1 MPFYQH
7 YWWAGESSVSNAL
20 KWSYAS
26 VFSLVFRPQKEHV
39 HAQFSNNN
47 TAITHRKCSNCGQ
60 DVMRTQVRSFW
71 CPNRKLW
78 KKFHV
83 KFLFLN
89 YSLLKFVFLSPRRF
103 GGRCYSELLKSPLLL
118 PNEFSC
124 ISFVLKNMHSCFMI
138 FLALNSFRKRIAH
151 VRLVIDFIAK
161 ILKFFWK

>member
-89 YSLLKFVFLSPRRF
+89 YSLLKFVFFISTAFRRQILQWTAKVAVTLTKWVFMYFFCLEKYAFLFHDLF
-103 GGRCYSELLKSPLLL
+103 GS
-118 PNEFSC
+118 
-124 ISFVLKNMHSCFMI
+124 
-138 FLALNSFRKRIAH
+138 
-151 VRLVIDFIAK
+151 
-161 ILKFFWK
+161 KFFQKKNCSCKISHRFHS